1 LKVSLITV
9 CFNSE
14 KTIRD
19 TIESVIGQ
27 NYPDIEYIIVDG
39 KSQDKTLSIIESY
52 HKSIKKLISEEDHG
66 LYDAMNKGIT
76 FASGDLIGILN
87 SDDVF
92 TDENVV
98 STMADVFTK
107 NQVDVAWGDVVVIN
121 KRNRIRRLYSGSNI
135 SPSSFDYGVMPPHP
149 SVFIKKDCYEKFGY
163 FNIKYKI
170 ASDYDLLFRFL
181 KLNELKYYYLPK
193 VLVKMKTGGISNK
206 SIFSVLELN
215 KEIYEIHRSNGI
227 PISVINLMKKIPR
240 RMRELKDHIEN
251 TYSRR

>member
-1 LKVSLITV
+1 MKVSLITV

-39 KSQDKTLSIIESY
+39 KSQDKTVSIIKSY
-52 HKSIKKLISEEDHG
+52 HKSIKKLISEEDYG
-66 LYDAMNKGIT
+66 MYDAMNKGIT

-87 SDDVF
+87 SDDVY

-98 STMADVFTK
+98 STIAEVFTQK
-107 NQVDVAWGDVVVIN
+107 QVDVAWGDVVFIN
-121 KRNRIRRLYSGSNI
+121 KNHRIKRLYSGSNI
-135 SPSSFDYGVMPPHP
+135 SSSSFDYGIMPPHP
-149 SVFIKKDCYEKFGY
+149 AVFIKKDCYNKFGY
-163 FNIKYKI
+163 FNIKYRI
-170 ASDYDLLFRFL
+170 ASDYDLLLRFL
-181 KLNELKYYYLPK
+181 RLNELKYYYLPK
-193 VLVKMKTGGISNK
+193 VLVKMKTGGTSNR
-206 SIFSVLELN
+206 SIFSVIALN

-240 RMRELKDHIEN
+240 RIWELIKGL
-251 TYSRR
+251 Y